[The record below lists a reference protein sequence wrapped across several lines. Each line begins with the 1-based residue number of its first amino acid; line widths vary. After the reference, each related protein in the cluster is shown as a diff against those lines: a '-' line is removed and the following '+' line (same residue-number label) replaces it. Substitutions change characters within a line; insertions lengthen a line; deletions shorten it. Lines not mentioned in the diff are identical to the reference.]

1 MENTG
6 KKYTLTIHAGTKY
19 TFEMPDGS
27 QSPVHTFEKDVAA
40 LGLHLDDSIYI
51 FELENGLVVFVK
63 PEDDITPEE

>member
-19 TFEMPDGS
+19 IFEMPDGS
-27 QSPVHTFEKDVAA
+27 RSTVHTFDKDVSARA
-40 LGLHLDDSIYI
+40 IHLDDKIYI

-63 PEDDITPEE
+63 PEDDVTP

>member
-6 KKYTLTIHAGTKY
+6 KKYTLTIHTGTKY

-27 QSPVHTFEKDVAA
+27 QSAVHTFEKDVAA

-51 FELENGLVVFVK
+51 FELESGLVVFVK
-63 PEDDITPEE
+63 PEDDVTPAE